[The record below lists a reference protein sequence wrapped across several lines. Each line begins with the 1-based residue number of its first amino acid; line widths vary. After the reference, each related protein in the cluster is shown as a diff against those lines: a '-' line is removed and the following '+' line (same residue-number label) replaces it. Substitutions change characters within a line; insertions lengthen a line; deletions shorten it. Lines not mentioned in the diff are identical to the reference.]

1 GQNDDNGIQLS
12 EGSLVVDS
20 ASYDNRADGF
30 DIAAGGLVKNCS
42 ASGNERFGFDV
53 AQGAQAVECTAYDNM
68 SNGFDMASACILRDC
83 LSSANQGHGVRT
95 FANSWV
101 TDNHFHGN
109 TLDGIRISSTDCHV
123 EGNQVTQ
130 NGQTGLAVTS
140 SGNFIVRNMARGNL
154 TNFNLVNNNA
164 HGPILDVGGIGDL
177 TNDAA
182 ASHPWANFAF

>member
-1 GQNDDNGIQLS
+1 MEGLERLESDVLS
-12 EGSLVVDS
+12 ERPDIVLVEFGANDWWR
-20 ASYDNRADGF
+20 DERPPEDW
-30 DIAAGGLVKNCS
+30 AGDLGTVLARVK
-42 ASGNERFGFDV
+42 